1 MITDAE
7 RMPPIAAVQAA
18 LHHITESLAVGLARA
33 DTASPTW
40 SELEWRLAPAVA
52 SMHGVSPLLAQGHHW
67 QGPPHWARFLAAQYR
82 HTLVRQ
88 RRIEELLSNIDER
101 SRSAGIAIVALK
113 GAALQMTGVYAA
125 GERPMADLD
134 LLVQPADVGTAVAVL
149 LALSY
154 RDAGT
159 TWKHQGFDPQAGTEQ
174 RADLGEHADN
184 PIKIDLHHR
193 ICERLPLTP
202 TDLTDLVVPPH
213 AQPGINGY
221 PRAAAL
227 MAHLLAH
234 AAGTMTHRGLR
245 LIQLCDIAR
254 LARRMPAAE
263 WEDLMRLH
271 GSDQRLWWAAPP
283 LMLTARYFADVIPH
297 EAIAHLAR
305 GCPLILR
312 QVTRRRRLAD
322 FSYSHVYIDAIPG
335 IIWARTPTQA
345 LQYCIARILPTRE
358 QRAQIEVVSRT
369 GPWSSEPHWHRQSQL
384 RRILQWITSRPTRTE
399 TLQPVR
405 ATLAR
410 TY

>member
-1 MITDAE
+1 MATDFD

-18 LHHITESLAVGLARA
+18 LHRITESLAAGLACA
-33 DTASPTW
+33 DTGTPAW
-40 SELEWRLAPAVA
+40 SDLEWRLAPAVA
-52 SMHGVSPLLAQGHHW
+52 AMHGVSPLLAEGARW
-67 QGPPHWARFLAAQYR
+67 QGPPHWAHFLAEQRR
-82 HTLVRQ
+82 HTMVRQ
-88 RRIEELLSNIDER
+88 GRIEELLSNIDER

-113 GAALQMTGVYAA
+113 GAALQMAGVYAA

-134 LLVQPADVGTAVAVL
+134 LLVRPADIEAAVAVL

-159 TWKHQGFDPQAGTEQ
+159 TWKHQGFDPPAGAQQ

-202 TDLTDLVVPPH
+202 TDLTELVFPPH
-213 AQPGINGY
+213 AQPGLNGY

-234 AAGTMTHRGLR
+234 AAGNMTHRGLR
-245 LIQLCDIAR
+245 LIQLCDVAR
-254 LARRMPAAE
+254 LARRMTE
-263 WEDLMRLH
+263 VDWEDLLRLH
-271 GSDQRLWWAAPP
+271 GSDRRLWWAAPP
-283 LMLTARYFADVIPH
+283 LMLAARYFTGTVPHDVLV
-297 EAIAHLAR
+297 HLER
-305 GCPLILR
+305 GTPWLLR
-312 QVTRRRRLAD
+312 RMTRQRGLAE
-322 FSYSHVYIDAIPG
+322 FSYSHVYIDALPG
-335 IIWARTPTQA
+335 ILWTRSPAQA
-345 LQYCIARILPTRE
+345 LRYASARIFPTRE

-369 GPWSSEPHWHRQSQL
+369 GPWSSEPRWHRQSQV
-384 RRILQWITSRPTRTE
+384 RRILQWISSRPTRTE

-405 ATLAR
+405 AALAR